1 MKKAL
6 TLVIVVAA
14 SALLVTGCPGG
25 GGTKTGS
32 GKIDKRL
39 DEMHYERAKTLGD
52 VALQAQVAM
61 MTNEVEA
68 YWNLMS
74 KESQKSYD
82 ENLKDA
88 KENVDSRIKNL
99 EERLNSEQDEER
111 KKSLQEDLDEQKAKK
126 EGLSKLSTGKEYF
139 KYDMANTTEVVGE
152 EFSDDGNTGWLKMK
166 NTRTGREYKGHQ
178 EFVKEDGKWK
188 VKG

>member
-6 TLVIVVAA
+6 MLVIVVAA

-25 GGTKTGS
+25 GTKTGS
-32 GKIDKRL
+32 GKIDKIL
-39 DEMHYERAKTLGD
+39 AEMHYEKAKILGD
-52 VALQAQVAM
+52 VALQAQVAR

-88 KENVDSRIKNL
+88 KERVDGYIKSL
-99 EERLNSEQDEER
+99 EERLNNEQDEES

-139 KYDMANTTEVVGE
+139 KYDMANTIEVVGE

-178 EFVKEDGKWK
+178 KFVKEDGKWK
-188 VKG
+188 IEG